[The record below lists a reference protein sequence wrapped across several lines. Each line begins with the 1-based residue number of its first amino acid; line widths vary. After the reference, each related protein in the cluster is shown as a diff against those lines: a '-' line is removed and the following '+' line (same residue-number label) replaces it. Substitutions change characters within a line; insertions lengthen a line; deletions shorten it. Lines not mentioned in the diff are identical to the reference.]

1 MKKLANMY
9 IEIVKNILFYMFYN
23 LIRIKVLI
31 ITMTDDL
38 TTSRTLFAKILF
50 PFISWLLIY
59 LLNQFMFD
67 F

>member
-1 MKKLANMY
+1 MY

-38 TTSRTLFAKILF
+38 TTSRTLFAEILF
-50 PFISWLLIY
+50 PFIS
-59 LLNQFMFD
+59 
-67 F
+67 